1 MFRTLLPAIVLIF
14 FSAPV
19 FAGQKYVC
27 DIGKFG
33 DGSAGISR
41 FGLDIQSD
49 KLFMTKDIGKSY
61 AKRVEWKKL
70 EASTSSGV
78 MQTLY
83 SSSKEWKHMMVIKK
97 KGGQSVEVHTWD
109 IRFEVDSIGQAQKKY
124 GIEHYPM
131 FYFAKCVTF

>member
-1 MFRTLLPAIVLIF
+1 MRVIFGTVVLIL

-70 EASTSSGV
+70 EAFTYSGV
-78 MQTLY
+78 TQTLY

-97 KGGQSVEVHTWD
+97 KGKQSVEIHTRA
-109 IRFEVDSIGQAQKKY
+109 IRFEVDFGGAQKKY